1 MLGTVREL
9 EIVTNPYGPQSGE
22 VILKLNEAPQG
33 ILIIQ
38 WFPSNVALSLPSQGC
53 VVSQLKHL
61 VCACPTR
68 LIGVLA
74 DSYTYR

>member
-1 MLGTVREL
+1 MLNKVLFTGLFTWTAPCMLGTVREL

-38 WFPSNVALSLPSQGC
+38 
-53 VVSQLKHL
+53 
-61 VCACPTR
+61 
-68 LIGVLA
+68 
-74 DSYTYR
+74 